1 LAILNWAALLIGPKL
16 APMTQCLAVI
26 GNPPQADLASRP
38 GIQTPVE
45 SQRFSLKPRSRIRG
59 RERWHVDGLKGNERL
74 AASVEAA
81 LKLEPGVEEAVA
93 NPLTGRILVCYLPDR
108 IQASVETLIRRALT
122 LQPMIEQEYPRPVKF
137 KPRSWLKRILAAELG
152 CSLFTLLFLGGISSP
167 VVGFLFEVGVIVA
180 LEFTV
185 HRFVS

>member
-1 LAILNWAALLIGPKL
+1 MAILNWVALLIGPKL
-16 APMTQCLAVI
+16 APMRQDPSVI
-26 GNPPQADLASRP
+26 DIPPQTDLASQP

-45 SQRFSLKPRSRIRG
+45 RQGFSLKPCSRIRG
-59 RERWHVDGLKGNERL
+59 RERWHVDGLKGNEPL

-81 LKLEPGVEEAVA
+81 LKREPGILEAVA
-93 NPLTGRILVCYLPDR
+93 NPLTGRVLVCYLPDH

-122 LQPMIEQEYPRPVKF
+122 LQPMIEQEFLRPVKF
-137 KPRSWLKRILAAELG
+137 KPRSALKRILAAELG

-180 LEFTV
+180 LEITV
-185 HRFVS
+185 HRFV